1 MPTFNAFLE
10 SFLGY
15 LASPDFSAVG
25 SLPDYLGLPDTER
38 GGDEM
43 PVVDNRITES
53 LLAAL
58 GYAKSEWKYN
68 QNNADSRPD
77 FVVFIPEY
85 PEPA

>member
-1 MPTFNAFLE
+1 MPTFIAFIE

-15 LASPDFSAVG
+15 LASPDFSSAG
-25 SLPDYLGLPDTER
+25 SLPDYLSLPDTER

-53 LLAAL
+53 LPLAL

-68 QNNADSRPD
+68 QNNADGRTD
-77 FVVFIPEY
+77 FVVPER
-85 PEPA
+85 